1 MANILIVDNS
11 PNVRRAISSML
22 MQSDLAVNEI
32 LEAGDGIE
40 SLAVLSSG
48 KTVNLIFSNIDLPD
62 MDSAEFIKNIR
73 TKRRFV
79 PILLACDEGN
89 EEIIGKLSTAGAIDF
104 ISMPCSPAQLQE
116 KLVRLA
122 CELKCIYCG
131 NCKQ

>member
-11 PNVRRAISSML
+11 PDVRRAISSML
-22 MQSDLAVNEI
+22 MEADLAVNEI

-79 PILLACDEGN
+79 PILLACAEGD